1 MNRDKC
7 KRALFLCV
15 KYLVSAA
22 VVAVVVGPLLVT
34 LFTSVKTQA
43 QLAST
48 SPILPPAPGAWNWDN
63 YAEVLGAKLLPV
75 AVKNTAVILVVSIF
89 FNVLLGSVTA
99 YCLQRFEFRF
109 RRLVMGCFYLA
120 CWCPPLWSRS
130 PASRSSR
137 AWGCTTRW
145 ARPSSSMWR
154 PT

>member
-7 KRALFLCV
+7 KRSLFLCV

-89 FNVLLGSVTA
+89 STCCWGP
-99 YCLQRFEFRF
+99 LQ
-109 RRLVMGCFYLA
+109 LIA
-120 CWCPPLWSRS
+120 CSAL
-130 PASRSSR
+130 SS
-137 AWGCTTRW
+137 AFAGW
-145 ARPSSSMWR
+145 
-154 PT
+154 

>member
-48 SPILPPAPGAWNWDN
+48 SPIRP
-63 YAEVLGAKLLPV
+63 LPV
-75 AVKNTAVILVVSIF
+75 RGT
-89 FNVLLGSVTA
+89 G
-99 YCLQRFEFRF
+99 
-109 RRLVMGCFYLA
+109 
-120 CWCPPLWSRS
+120 
-130 PASRSSR
+130 
-137 AWGCTTRW
+137 TTMPRCW
-145 ARPSSSMWR
+145 ARSCCPWQ
-154 PT
+154 

>member
-43 QLAST
+43 QLVST

-63 YAEVLGAKLLPV
+63 YAEMLGAKLLPW
-75 AVKNTAVILVVSIF
+75 
-89 FNVLLGSVTA
+89 
-99 YCLQRFEFRF
+99 Q
-109 RRLVMGCFYLA
+109 
-120 CWCPPLWSRS
+120 
-130 PASRSSR
+130 
-137 AWGCTTRW
+137 
-145 ARPSSSMWR
+145 
-154 PT
+154 

>member
-63 YAEVLGAKLLPV
+63 YAR
-75 AVKNTAVILVVSIF
+75 
-89 FNVLLGSVTA
+89 
-99 YCLQRFEFRF
+99 C
-109 RRLVMGCFYLA
+109 
-120 CWCPPLWSRS
+120 
-130 PASRSSR
+130 
-137 AWGCTTRW
+137 W
-145 ARPSSSMWR
+145 ARSCCPWQ
-154 PT
+154 

>member
-48 SPILPPAPGAWNWDN
+48 SPILPPVRGT
-63 YAEVLGAKLLPV
+63 G
-75 AVKNTAVILVVSIF
+75 
-89 FNVLLGSVTA
+89 
-99 YCLQRFEFRF
+99 
-109 RRLVMGCFYLA
+109 
-120 CWCPPLWSRS
+120 
-130 PASRSSR
+130 
-137 AWGCTTRW
+137 TTMPRCW
-145 ARPSSSMWR
+145 ARSCCPWQ
-154 PT
+154 

>member
-75 AVKNTAVILVVSIF
+75 AVKNSI
-89 FNVLLGSVTA
+89 SCA
-99 YCLQRFEFRF
+99 
-109 RRLVMGCFYLA
+109 
-120 CWCPPLWSRS
+120 
-130 PASRSSR
+130 
-137 AWGCTTRW
+137 
-145 ARPSSSMWR
+145 
-154 PT
+154 